1 MKNLDFL
8 CTWLENVAV
17 MIDFCGGSYV
27 KISIALCWVELA
39 HGTAVL
45 SPAELPTLWRRH
57 LSLDQGWIRNNLVV
71 PLYISYLLTCIL
83 AFGSTRVRYQQGRL
97 CGVTLL
103 CLYYLQLRVAE
114 WSVNTTASVCSPL
127 PPAPRCQHLAAWH
140 DVTLH
145 VTHVTLCDASYLSG
159 PRRGTC
165 GLCARGCS
173 WGPSAPWRPCT
184 PSWSPGTRSAA

>member
-1 MKNLDFL
+1 MLGWVSTRDRGP
-8 CTWLENVAV
+8 E
-17 MIDFCGGSYV
+17 S
-27 KISIALCWVELA
+27 CWAADTVT
-39 HGTAVL
+39 GTLVTGA
-45 SPAELPTLWRRH
+45 
-57 LSLDQGWIRNNLVV
+57 GWIRNNLVC
-71 PLYISYLLTCIL
+71 PLVYLISFNLYTS
-83 AFGSTRVRYQQGRL
+83 ARVRYQQGRL

-114 WSVNTTASVCSPL
+114 WCVNTTASVCSPL

-145 VTHVTLCDASYLSG
+145 VTHVALCDASYLSG